1 MKKIILNFLEIG
13 KIDRGLFR
21 IWILATAFV
30 LFATISDYYDSYDT
44 EKYKQIKNM
53 KCIYV
58 NEYLSTKS
66 DWYKHHFKK
75 RYYINTISTVIYVE
89 RKKKNINYEDQ
100 KLSYKEIKE
109 NDFIYLTLA
118 DIDKKESWLRIR
130 YPYGKNHFIGLKDCE
145 KQLNKIISAYKKN
158 LNFLLSIA
166 AIPIWVVFGWFFF
179 KKIFL
184 WVVRGFK

>member
-30 LFATISDYYDSYDT
+30 LFATIDDYYSSYDT
-44 EKYKQIKNM
+44 KKYKQIKNM

-58 NEYLSTKS
+58 TEYLNTKS
-66 DWYKHHFKK
+66 ERYKKTFNKTYLIPK
-75 RYYINTISTVIYVE
+75 IGGVIYVE
-89 RKKKNINYEDQ
+89 RKKKNIKYEDE
-100 KLSYKEIKE
+100 KLVYKEIKE
-109 NDFIYLTLA
+109 NDFIYLKSA
-118 DIDKKESWLRIR
+118 DIDKKKELWDIG
-130 YPYGKNHFIGLKDCE
+130 YPIGRNHFIGLEVCE
-145 KQLNKIISAYKKN
+145 KQLNKKILAYKKN

-184 WVVRGFK
+184 WIVRGFK